1 MRIRF
6 VIFALA
12 ATLMAN
18 SVHAEPSYLKESV
31 VIDGAF
37 VHLGD
42 IFGNVGDR
50 GMIAI
55 ARAPAPGKHAV
66 YEVRQ
71 LAAIARNY
79 GVEWRAKSW
88 FDRVVIK
95 RDSIV
100 IGLDEIESELLK
112 EIRRSG
118 LRGEWEIMLRN
129 RRFTLTLPADQP
141 ATLAITNLNIDQRL
155 GRFTATVAAPAGHP
169 TPTVRAVNGRLFRII
184 EIPTMNR
191 RIGVREVIRKS
202 DIEWI
207 KMRSEKVN
215 RNVVVD
221 AEQLI
226 GKTPRRSL
234 RPGQPIRSGDVRT
247 PIIVTK
253 GSLVTM
259 VLRTGNMVLTSRGK
273 AVENGSLH
281 EAVRVMNTKSKTVVE
296 AIVTSP
302 NMVRVVTTVQ
312 LP

>member
-1 MRIRF
+1 MKIRLM
-6 VIFALA
+6 IFALA
-12 ATLMAN
+12 ATLLAN
-18 SVHAEPSYLKESV
+18 SVHAQPSYLKESV
-31 VIDGAF
+31 VIGGAF
-37 VHLGD
+37 ILLGD
-42 IFGNVGDR
+42 IFENVGDR
-50 GMIAI
+50 GTIAI
-55 ARAPAPGKHAV
+55 ARAPAPGNQAV

-71 LAAIARNY
+71 LAVIARTY

-100 IGLDEIESELLK
+100 IGRNEIESELLK
-112 EIRRSG
+112 EIRKSG
-118 LRGEWEIMLRN
+118 LRGEWQIMLRN
-129 RRFTLTLPADQP
+129 RRFALTLPADQP
-141 ATLAITNLNIDQRL
+141 ATVEIRNLNIDQRL

-169 TPTVRAVNGRLFRII
+169 TPTVRTVNGRLFRII
-184 EIPTMNR
+184 EVPTMNR
-191 RIGVREVIRKS
+191 RIGVGEVIRKR

-226 GKTPRRSL
+226 GKTPRRGL
-234 RPGQPIRSGDVRT
+234 RPGQPIRSGDVRK

-253 GSLVTM
+253 GSLVTI
-259 VLRTGNMVLTSRGK
+259 VLKTGRMVLTSKGR

-281 EAVRVMNTKSKTVVE
+281 DAVRVMNTKSKTIVE

-302 NMVRVVTTVQ
+302 NMVRVIPTVL

>member
-1 MRIRF
+1 MKIRLM
-6 VIFALA
+6 IFALA
-12 ATLMAN
+12 ATLLAN
-18 SVHAEPSYLKESV
+18 SVHAQPSYLKESV
-31 VIDGAF
+31 VIGGAF
-37 VHLGD
+37 ILLGD
-42 IFGNVGDR
+42 IFENVGDR
-50 GMIAI
+50 GTIAI
-55 ARAPAPGKHAV
+55 ARAPAPGNQAV

-71 LAAIARNY
+71 LAVIARTY

-100 IGLDEIESELLK
+100 IGRNEIESELLK
-112 EIRRSG
+112 EIRKSG
-118 LRGEWEIMLRN
+118 LRGEWQIMLRN
-129 RRFTLTLPADQP
+129 RRFALTLPADQP
-141 ATLAITNLNIDQRL
+141 ATVEIRNLNIDQRL

-169 TPTVRAVNGRLFRII
+169 TPTVRTVNGRLFRII
-184 EIPTMNR
+184 EVPTMNR
-191 RIGVREVIRKS
+191 RIGVGEVIRKR

-226 GKTPRRSL
+226 GKTPRRGL
-234 RPGQPIRSGDVRT
+234 RPGQPIRSGDVRK

-253 GSLVTM
+253 GSLVTI
-259 VLRTGNMVLTSRGK
+259 VLKTGRMVLTSKGR

-281 EAVRVMNTKSKTVVE
+281 DAVRVMNTKSKTIVE

-302 NMVRVVTTVQ
+302 NMVRVVPAIL